1 MRISQAFFPLIAATL
16 LVTGCGDKDPAN
28 SAVTQA
34 EASLET
40 VRPDAGKFAAAELQ
54 AADATLASMKANLA
68 KGDYGAVV
76 ADVPKF
82 NTEMRSLK
90 EAVISKQ
97 TLAVADQREWEMLS
111 KEVPPTVEAIQAQV
125 EKLSQGKLPK
135 EISKETFASA
145 KTDLESVKTTWTE
158 ATAAASSGN
167 TTEAASKGRTAL
179 AKAEELK
186 TQLGMKAA
194 SAVAAIAAPA
204 PGTN

>member
-1 MRISQAFFPLIAATL
+1 MRMSQAFFPLIAVTL
-16 LVTGCGDKDPAN
+16 LVTGCGQKDPAT

-54 AADATLASMKANLA
+54 AADATLASMKASLA
-68 KGDYGAVV
+68 KGDYSAVV
-76 ADVPKF
+76 ADVPQF
-82 NTEMRSLK
+82 NTEMRTLK
-90 EAVISKQ
+90 EAVTSKQ
-97 TLAVADQREWEMLS
+97 TLAVADQREWETLS

-125 EKLSQGKLPK
+125 DKLSKGKLPK
-135 EISKETFASA
+135 EISKETFATA

-186 TQLGMKAA
+186 TQLGMKADA
-194 SAVAAIAAPA
+194 AVASIAAPA